1 MHRVTL
7 SGLTFLIA
15 VSFVSSAS
23 AHYLWV
29 TIDAKKGEHGTVHV
43 IFEHSAKPGDGKYLD
58 PFVERGT
65 TWIRT
70 AASGKAT
77 PLKLE
82 ETTGKNTRWLS
93 GPLTASGGRS
103 IDSYGK
109 WGVYRYGKTDV
120 LLHYYARYIDTKS
133 ADDLNKVG
141 AATQMNL
148 DLSVAQQGG
157 QVDLTAVWQGKPVGS
172 QSITVFGPKKFKKT
186 LKTDEEGVASF
197 TPEAAGRYT
206 FSATFEEARGG
217 TDGGKEYQEIRH
229 NFRMLANLTV
239 E

>member
-1 MHRVTL
+1 MYRTSFPAL
-7 SGLTFLIA
+7 ALLTCF
-15 VSFVSSAS
+15 SFVSSAS

-29 TIDAKKGEHGTVHV
+29 SIDSKTGEHGTVNV
-43 IFEHSAKPGDGKYLD
+43 YFEHSAAPGDGKYLD

-70 AASGKAT
+70 AATGKAT

-103 IDSYGK
+103 VDSYGK

-120 LLHYYARYIDTKS
+120 LLHYYARNIETKTQ
-133 ADDLNKVG
+133 DDLNKVG
-141 AATQMNL
+141 SAKQMNL
-148 DLSVAQQGG
+148 DIAVSQEGGSVQLA
-157 QVDLTAVWQGKPVGS
+157 AVWQGKPLGS
-172 QSITVFGPKKFKKT
+172 QKITVYGPKKFKET
-186 LKTDEEGVASF
+186 LTTSDKGSASF
-197 TPEAAGRYT
+197 TPEAAGRYVIRT
-206 FSATFEEARGG
+206 SFEENRGG
-217 TDGGKEYQEIRH
+217 EDDGKEYQKIRH
-229 NFRMLANLTV
+229 NFTMMANLPV